1 MSPIAVR
8 SLAALIAPAQIDR
21 MPSLIAFV
29 LIPAVSFLTYNLL
42 HVLYNITLHPLAKF
56 PGPKLA
62 AATRLYESYY
72 ELYLGGQYGDQ
83 ILALHSR
90 YGPIVRISP
99 SEVHILDPT
108 FFDELFNFNPELDK
122 QIQVN
127 DNLQQTPGFELSCTV
142 NGERPSIHTSHV
154 PMCTRVEELKGQD
167 TPFSMSTMYRC
178 LTTDIISE
186 YCFSQPFD
194 LLDDPQGNEKHMDA
208 FLGVF
213 KILFLTRQIPC
224 GSWVM
229 SRLELLPNWMVP
241 TDQGMAWVQDWQGG
255 ISRRLR
261 DIKQGKPQETH
272 SSHPHPTVFE
282 QYIQNGNVP
291 AAEKTDD
298 LLLADAV
305 MFVAAGL
312 ETTGFALSTAT
323 FHVLNDPS
331 ICQTLKA
338 EIAGV
343 WPSDGS
349 LPSLTSLEKL
359 PYLTACL
366 KEALRMSIGMM
377 TRMHRVNYKR
387 PIQYKQWSMPPGTLV
402 AMGQRYILY
411 DPAIFPEP
419 KAYRPERW
427 LAGDRSLDKWFVVFA
442 RGARGCIGQQ

>member
-1 MSPIAVR
+1 
-8 SLAALIAPAQIDR
+8 
-21 MPSLIAFV
+21 MPSIIAFV
-29 LIPAVSFLTYNLL
+29 LVPAVSSLTYSLL
-42 HVLYNITLHPLAKF
+42 HMLYNITLHPLARF

-122 QIQVN
+122 QIQVH
-127 DNLQQTPGFELSCTV
+127 DNLQQTPGFELHRQRRKAFDPYFS
-142 NGERPSIHTSHV
+142 RASILSSEALIASLV
-154 PMCTRVEELKGQD
+154 DKMCTRVEELKGRD

-213 KILFLTRQIPC
+213 KILFLIRQIPW
-224 GSWVM
+224 GTWVM
-229 SRLELLPNWMVP
+229 SRLELLPKWMVP

-261 DIKQGKPQETH
+261 DIKQGKSQKTH

-298 LLLADAV
+298 LLLANAV

-312 ETTGFALSTAT
+312 ETTGFALSTVT
-323 FHVLNDPS
+323 FHVLDDPS
-331 ICQTLKA
+331 IRKTLKA

-387 PIQYKQWSMPPGTLV
+387 PIQYKQWSIPPSTVV